1 MFLALLMVTGQY
13 DINHK
18 NKVEY
23 LIVISTILF
32 IWTFTFDFK
41 RFKMDIDKIPK
52 TSVQN
57 STQPVYVNQVNMVP
71 EEVHHAGSWNGQR
84 FNSFETVEMQQVSTR
99 F

>member
-23 LIVISTILF
+23 LVVISTILF
-32 IWTFTFDFK
+32 IWTFIFDFK

-57 STQPVYVNQVNMVP
+57 STQPVYVNHVNMVP
-71 EEVHHAGSWNGQR
+71 EQVYHAGSWNGQR

>member
-1 MFLALLMVTGQY
+1 MLLAFLIATGQY

-23 LIVISTILF
+23 LVVISTILF
-32 IWTFTFDFK
+32 IWTFVFDFK

-57 STQPVYVNQVNMVP
+57 NTQPIYANQVNMVP
-71 EEVHHAGSWNGQR
+71 SQNYHAGLWNGPR
-84 FNSFETVEMQQVSTR
+84 MNSFETVEMQQGSAR

>member
-1 MFLALLMVTGQY
+1 MLMVTGQY

-23 LIVISTILF
+23 LVVISTILF
-32 IWTFTFDFK
+32 IWTFIFDFK

-57 STQPVYVNQVNMVP
+57 NAQPVYVNQVNMVP
-71 EEVHHAGSWNGQR
+71 EQVQHAGSWNGQR
-84 FNSFETVEMQQVSTR
+84 LNSFETVEMRQVSTR